1 MTPEST
7 KYIFS
12 FMRFKIILFGATRGE
27 NSLECTFLWF
37 IYYWLFKILKNF
49 GSEIY
54 WNENILQI
62 FYPVLVSDPIGYFC
76 RGKNSNETSF

>member
-7 KYIFS
+7 KYISLF
-12 FMRFKIILFGATRGE
+12 FRIKMILFSATHGE
-27 NSLECTFLWF
+27 NSFGFIFLWF

-49 GSEIY
+49 GSVVQ

-62 FYPVLVSDPIGYFC
+62 FYPVLVSDPKGYFYKS
-76 RGKNSNETSF
+76 KNSNETSF